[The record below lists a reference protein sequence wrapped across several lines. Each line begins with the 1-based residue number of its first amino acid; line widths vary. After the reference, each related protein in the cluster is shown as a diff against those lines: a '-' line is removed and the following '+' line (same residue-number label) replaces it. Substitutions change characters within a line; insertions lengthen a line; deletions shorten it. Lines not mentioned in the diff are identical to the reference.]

1 MSDTRETLRRGIGDF
16 APRPD
21 GYERVLERRDRK
33 RRNQRIMA
41 GALAA
46 VIVLIGALAFVR
58 VLRSAPARTGDG
70 GVPTNGGVVFS
81 ALFVIEGVPGS
92 VTRAD
97 PRDIFLTLPGQ
108 DARRILGSDL
118 DDLDQRCPR
127 FSPDGT
133 KLAYV
138 EGSMDESSPG
148 SIVAVVEVDDDGV
161 PSGSPVQV
169 VGDANRSLGGCAEWS
184 PDGRKLA
191 IVDQEY
197 GIRIATLAGRSRGVR
212 FGSFRPGYFAG
223 GRTFA
228 WSPDGS
234 TIAVVD
240 AGTVWLVPVDGGEA
254 RTFWVPVGRQIPGAI
269 TWAPDGSWLAI
280 GGSVGPGNSC
290 CGRDRP
296 FMEIVQAAD
305 GSRSTLPT
313 AGDADGDTINDL
325 TWLPRQGRILVTY
338 FSGANVLVD
347 PIGDAP
353 TAVLDLDF
361 RPMSGVELA
370 PDGRWLLYVA
380 DDTVSTAV
388 MAEPLDGSSAP
399 VLYSPWSYGL
409 FTNEGNFSW
418 RPTYP

>member
-1 MSDTRETLRRGIGDF
+1 MSDARETLRRGIGDY

-21 GYERVLERRDRK
+21 GYERVLQRRDRK

-46 VIVLIGALAFVR
+46 GIVLIGALAFVEA
-58 VLRSAPARTGDG
+58 LRSARAPTGDG
-70 GVPTNGGVVFS
+70 RAPKNGGVVFS
-81 ALFVIEGVPGS
+81 ALFVIDGVPGS

-97 PRDIFLTLPGQ
+97 PRDIFLTLPGRDPQ
-108 DARRILGSDL
+108 RILGSDL
-118 DDLDQRCPR
+118 DGIDQRCPR

-138 EGSMDESSPG
+138 EGSRDEFSPG

-161 PSGSPVQV
+161 PSGPPVQV
-169 VGDANRSLGGCAEWS
+169 VGDANRSLGGCAQWS
-184 PDGRKLA
+184 PDGSKLA
-191 IVDQEY
+191 IIDQEY
-197 GIRIATLAGRSRGVR
+197 GLRIATLDGRSNTVR
-212 FGSFRPGYFAG
+212 FGSFRPGTFAG
-223 GRTFA
+223 GRTLA

-234 TIAVVD
+234 TMAVVD

-254 RTFWVPVGRQIPGAI
+254 RTFWGPVGRQIPGAI
-269 TWAPDGSWLAI
+269 AWAPDGSWLAI
-280 GGSVGPGNSC
+280 GGSVGPAGC
-290 CGRDRP
+290 CGGHRP
-296 FMEIVQAAD
+296 FMEIVRAAD
-305 GSRSTLPT
+305 GSRSALAT
-313 AGDADGDTINDL
+313 AGDPNGDTVKGL
-325 TWLPRQGRILVTY
+325 TWLPLQGRILVTY
-338 FSGANVLVD
+338 FGGGNVLVD

-353 TAVLDLDF
+353 ATVLDLDH
-361 RPMSGVELA
+361 RPMSGVELS

-399 VLYSPWSYGL
+399 VPYSPWSYGL